1 MGVSA
6 KPIGKFQSIM
16 RKIKNHNDAVLYSA
30 KHSLDNVK
38 KDKKTEEN
46 VEEN

>member
-16 RKIKNHNDAVLYSA
+16 RKIKNQRDAEIYTI
-30 KHSLDNVK
+30 KHSTDPKPK
-38 KDKKTEEN
+38 KEKTEGDD
-46 VEEN
+46 